1 MNNANSKLI
10 FINLIILLSV
20 TFTMRASTNM
30 LMTVVPVFSKYVLL
44 ANLIFVGLTAT
55 LYGIGAL
62 ISNILING
70 RVNISKRRK

>member
-44 ANLIFVGLTAT
+44 ANLIL
-55 LYGIGAL
+55 LD
-62 ISNILING
+62 
-70 RVNISKRRK
+70 